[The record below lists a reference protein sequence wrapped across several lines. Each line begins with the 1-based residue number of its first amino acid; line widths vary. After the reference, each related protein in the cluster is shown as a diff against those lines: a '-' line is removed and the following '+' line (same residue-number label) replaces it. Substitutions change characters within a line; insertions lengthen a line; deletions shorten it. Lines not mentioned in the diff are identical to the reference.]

1 LIQTLDLNINH
12 KLSGSWQKAAVL
24 GSLWASSEIVLGSFL
39 HNLRVPF
46 SSIFLTSIG
55 IILLVSVSYQ
65 WKERG
70 LIWRAGLICAIMK
83 AVSPSAVIFGPM
95 IAIFLEAVLL
105 EFSVRIFGK
114 NMIGFFIG
122 SILAM
127 SWSFFQKIANF
138 IIVYGFNIVDLYT
151 SLINFAQKQLQFH
164 FTTVWMPVLALWV
177 IYLVFGILSAI
188 VGIYIGKSAVKTD
201 PPMMSIDKKRT
212 GGIKSGKSMPLFNYS
227 MGWLA
232 LTITGMVSVLLLMNF
247 ATIIWWGPAG
257 IVLLTAWVIRYNN
270 ILKPLKKPKFWVFF
284 IVITMLSSFLFATL
298 QSSHITILDGLMIGL
313 QMNFRAAVMVVG
325 FAVTGKELS
334 NPVIRSFFIRT
345 SFKQLPLSLEVAF
358 NTLPFIIS
366 NLPSVRDIFKK
377 PVPILRQLTAQ
388 AEFWLGKVELSL
400 KKKSNVIL
408 VTGDTGDGKSTLL
421 AELTIFF
428 KSRNIQTG
436 GIISPAVF
444 ENGIKSGYELIN
456 VATSRKIR
464 LSQTLKA
471 DGLVNVGRFYFFDE
485 GISFGKAALAVANNR
500 NSQIVFI
507 DEIGA
512 WELQG
517 QGWAESLNELILRCD
532 MPVILAV
539 NTKLVD
545 QVVESWQL
553 HNPLIIEAQNA
564 TSSEAIQEIMHFTG
578 LI

>member
-1 LIQTLDLNINH
+1 MQTMDLNIGH
-12 KLSGSWQKAAVL
+12 KLSGTWQKAAVL

-65 WKERG
+65 WKDRG

-105 EFSVRIFGK
+105 ESSVRIFGK
-114 NMIGFFIG
+114 NMLGFFIG

-177 IYLVFGILSAI
+177 IYLVFGILSAF
-188 VGIYIGKSAVKTD
+188 VGIYIGKTAVKTD

-212 GGIKSGKSMPLFNYS
+212 GGIKSGKGMPVFNYS
-227 MGWLA
+227 MSWLT
-232 LTITGMVSVLLLMNF
+232 LTITGMIAVLLLMNF

-257 IVLLTAWVIRYNN
+257 IAMLTAWVIRYNN
-270 ILKPLKKPKFWVFF
+270 ILKPLQKPKFWVFF

-298 QSSHITILDGLMIGL
+298 QSSHISILDGLMIGL
-313 QMNFRAAVMVVG
+313 QMNFRAAIMVVG

-358 NTLPFIIS
+358 STLPFIIS
-366 NLPSVRDIFKK
+366 NLPSLKDIFKK

-421 AELTIFF
+421 AELAILF
-428 KSRNIQTG
+428 KSRDILAG
-436 GIISPAVF
+436 GIISPTVF

-456 VATSRKIR
+456 IATSQKTR
-464 LSQTLKA
+464 LSQTQKG
-471 DGLVNVGRFYFFDE
+471 DGLVNVGRFYFFND
-485 GISFGKAALAVANNR
+485 GISFGKAALTVANNQ

-517 QGWAESLNELILRCD
+517 QGWAESLKELILRCD

-545 QVVESWQL
+545 QVIESWQL
-553 HNPLIIEAQNA
+553 REPLIIEAKN
-564 TSSEAIQEIMHFTG
+564 TSSAETIQEIMKFTK
-578 LI
+578 LM

>member
-1 LIQTLDLNINH
+1 MPTIGLNIGH
-12 KLSGSWQKAAVL
+12 KLSGTWQKAAVL

-65 WKERG
+65 WKDRG

-95 IAIFLEAVLL
+95 IAIFFEAVLL

-114 NMIGFFIG
+114 NMIGFFMG

-164 FTTVWMPVLALWV
+164 FTTVWMPVMALWV
-177 IYLVFGILSAI
+177 IYLVFGILSAV
-188 VGIYIGKSAVKTD
+188 VGIYIGKTAVKSD

-212 GGIKSGKSMPLFNYS
+212 RGIKSGKSMPLFNYS
-227 MGWLA
+227 MGWLV
-232 LTITGMVSVLLLMNF
+232 LTISGMVAVLLLMNF
-247 ATIIWWGPAG
+247 TTIIWWGPAG
-257 IVLLTAWVIRYNN
+257 MAMLTAWVIRYNN
-270 ILKPLKKPKFWVFF
+270 ILKPLRKPKFWVFF
-284 IVITMLSSFLFATL
+284 IIITMLSSFLFATL
-298 QSSHITILDGLMIGL
+298 QSSHISILDGLMIGL
-313 QMNFRAAVMVVG
+313 QMNFRAAIMVVG

-358 NTLPFIIS
+358 STLPFIIS
-366 NLPSVRDIFKK
+366 NLPSLKDIFKK

-388 AEFWLGKVELSL
+388 AEFWLGKVEFSL

-421 AELTIFF
+421 AELAILF
-428 KSRNIQTG
+428 KSRDIQTG

-456 VATSRKIR
+456 IATSERQR
-464 LSQTLKA
+464 LSQTQK
-471 DGLVNVGRFYFFDE
+471 GEGMINVGRFYFFDD
-485 GISFGKAALAVANNR
+485 GILFGKAALTVANNQQ
-500 NSQIVFI
+500 SQIVFI

-532 MPVILAV
+532 MPLILAV
-539 NTKLVD
+539 NTKLAD

-553 HNPLIIEAQNA
+553 NEPLIIEAKN
-564 TSSEAIQEIMHFTG
+564 TSSSEAIQKIMQFTK
-578 LI
+578 LS